1 MPSKIVEVKNLNV
14 IFGQHQ
20 VLDDLSFDV
29 NKGEVLAI
37 IGPNG
42 AGKTV
47 LFHALIG
54 LSRPTS
60 GVINWKSN
68 VKIGYVPQRFDIE
81 VDLPLTTR
89 EFFYLKGGDVTDKKI
104 KEFLDLVGIDHEA
117 LNKGISQL
125 SVGQRQRV
133 LVAWAVM
140 NEPEILLFD
149 EPTAD
154 IDIRGQQSIYHLL
167 HKIQDQIGFAV
178 ILISHDLSVVYKY
191 ADQVLCLNS
200 KRVCMGPP
208 REVLSAEQL
217 LELYGGEQTFYKH
230 LEKSF
235 HEDHHA

>member
-60 GVINWKSN
+60 GVINWKC
-68 VKIGYVPQRFDIE
+68 
-81 VDLPLTTR
+81 
-89 EFFYLKGGDVTDKKI
+89 DVTDKKI